1 MLHCRC
7 ADILNSPDNS
17 FATNCMLSSV
27 PNQSTKQRL
36 DHSMYIG
43 YSEKPQSLLDM
54 TDAEGGDRETS
65 GTMTEALWPA
75 PPGTC

>member
-27 PNQSTKQRL
+27 PNQSTKHRL

-43 YSEKPQSLLDM
+43 YSESLNHYS
-54 TDAEGGDRETS
+54 T
-65 GTMTEALWPA
+65 
-75 PPGTC
+75 